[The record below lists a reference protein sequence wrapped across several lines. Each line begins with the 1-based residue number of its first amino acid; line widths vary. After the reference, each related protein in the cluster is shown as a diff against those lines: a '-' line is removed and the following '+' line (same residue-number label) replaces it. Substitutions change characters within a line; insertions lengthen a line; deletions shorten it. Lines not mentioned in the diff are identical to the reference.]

1 MPHSAD
7 TALPR
12 PPAAASAGN
21 SGGFARRFDAWA
33 AARHPAGGSTRLTHR
48 NVYILPTRVGWFFAL
63 LLLVLLVL
71 SINYQLNLGYLLTFL
86 LAGSAMMAMHVT
98 HNNLRGLGLT
108 AKPPEGLVHQGQ
120 SARLSLTLQGGTR
133 ERWGLALRPDGAMA
147 CPPAPPIPGPKK
159 KKRNKPRVTPLPW
172 LSRKRRAAP
181 SFLDPLG
188 GRVGVPTLGVNT
200 YTDCARDSDTPLTL
214 IWTPAQRG
222 LLHWPLLTIESNYP
236 LGVWTAWS
244 RWRPQGD
251 LLVLPAVEH
260 PAAPLPS
267 ARPSPGN
274 GPALARGGSE
284 TEGVRPYRSGD
295 SSRHVLWKKFA
306 RSDELVSRDTAQPQA
321 QAELWLDF
329 SALPATL
336 DTETRLSRLCAWVLA
351 ADHAGLPYGLQLG
364 TQQVAPATGAAH
376 RMQCLRLL
384 ALYPGPLRAG
394 KA

>member
-108 AKPPEGLVHQGQ
+108 AKPPEGLVHQSQ

-133 ERWGLALRPDGAMA
+133 ERWGLALRPDGMMTS
-147 CPPAPPIPGPKK
+147 PPAPPIPGPKK

-172 LSRKRRAAP
+172 I
-181 SFLDPLG
+181 
-188 GRVGVPTLGVNT
+188 
-200 YTDCARDSDTPLTL
+200 YTDCARNSDTPLTL
-214 IWTPAQRG
+214 VWTPAQRG
-222 LLHWPLLTIESNYP
+222 LLPWPLLTIESNYP

-329 SALPATL
+329 SALPAAL

-384 ALYPGPLRAG
+384 ALHPGPLRAG
-394 KA
+394 RA